1 MPALSGL
8 LLYNLSWQY
17 YQAQWNRTHSSLFF
31 ILYSFKMNVS
41 NEQTLYAT
49 TGRLKDWCASS
60 SGGGGGRKVRVREG
74 GMKSMWE
81 SFWCVTS
88 RGKVAKYCLAT
99 VTKPVSCGGDYGVEL
114 WLYNL
119 TINDTDTR
127 HRLPGC
133 PGFLAESCTAIWFAL
148 RLRKKR

>member
-74 GMKSMWE
+74 GMKSM
-81 SFWCVTS
+81 
-88 RGKVAKYCLAT
+88 
-99 VTKPVSCGGDYGVEL
+99 
-114 WLYNL
+114 
-119 TINDTDTR
+119 
-127 HRLPGC
+127 
-133 PGFLAESCTAIWFAL
+133 
-148 RLRKKR
+148 